1 MTRSELIDGLAE
13 DNRHLTLSDV
23 ERIVAAFFDEMTT
36 ALARGQ
42 RVELRGFGNFTVKH
56 RKARIRRNPGPGRR
70 WRRAENCAVLPGRWS
85 GATEHTLTQAF
96 IQAISTYLDSLRF
109 GQTQQSSL
117 RRRRVVPA

>member
-13 DNRHLTLSDV
+13 DNPHLTRGDV

-56 RKARIRRNPGPGRR
+56 RKARIGRNPRTGETVGVARKAVPVFRTGKELRELINKPISGP
-70 WRRAENCAVLPGRWS
+70 AQVPGVRS
-85 GATEHTLTQAF
+85 G
-96 IQAISTYLDSLRF
+96 ST
-109 GQTQQSSL
+109 
-117 RRRRVVPA
+117 A